1 MGAATQKFAAGHLS
15 QLDGLAGLACPSILL
30 PHHSPSAGAHSNAV
44 MAPMT
49 QSSHVRDHKMPLHE
63 DIGKQRKPSGSSH
76 GVSPP
81 AAGTALLSLQE
92 RGLLGAGPRI
102 QPFVSLPNLTGQRQ
116 VLLSR

>member
-15 QLDGLAGLACPSILL
+15 KLDGLAGLVCPSILL
-30 PHHSPSAGAHSNAV
+30 PHHSLSAGAHSKAV

-49 QSSHVRDHKMPLHE
+49 QSSHVQDHKMPLHE

-81 AAGTALLSLQE
+81 PAGMALLSVQE
-92 RGLLGAGPRI
+92 RGLLSAGPRI
-102 QPFVSLPNLTGQRQ
+102 QPFVSLPDLTGQRQ
-116 VLLSR
+116 VLLSH